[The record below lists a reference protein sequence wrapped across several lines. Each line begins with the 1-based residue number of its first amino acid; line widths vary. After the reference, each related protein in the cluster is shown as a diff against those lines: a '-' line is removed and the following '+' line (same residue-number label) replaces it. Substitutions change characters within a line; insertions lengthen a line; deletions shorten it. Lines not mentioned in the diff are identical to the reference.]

1 MKSIVEPNDPT
12 GMLVLQT
19 IAMPKETNIN
29 GDIFG
34 GWLMSQMDLAGG
46 IFAGKVVGG
55 RLATVAVSSMVFINP
70 VPVGAMLSCYAS
82 LVKIGTTSITM
93 RIAAWSTAVGERT
106 PCKVTEGEFVFV
118 AIDDDGK
125 KRRIDKTTLWL
136 DGIEVEGG
144 KHPIA

>member
-1 MKSIVEPNDPT
+1 MKSIAEPPVPT

-19 IAMPKETNIN
+19 IAMPRETNIN

-46 IFAGKVVGG
+46 IFASKVVGG

-70 VPVGAMLSCYAS
+70 VPVGAMLSCYAR
-82 LVKIGTTSITM
+82 LEKIGTTSITM
-93 RIAAWSTAVGERT
+93 KIEAWSTAVGERV

-118 AIDDDGK
+118 AIDDEGN
-125 KRRIDKTTLWL
+125 KRSIDKASL
-136 DGIEVEGG
+136 DLSGLED
-144 KHPIA
+144 